1 MIAFNGI
8 AGTCCPGNHLAILI
22 PSICISAA
30 VAAKNLREKRNAVAV
45 FRREFSRIVGIGT
58 SVFRAGESVG
68 DKKTAADDNISL
80 IKATNNVASAAVC
93 QEPLCVFLRSYAAV
107 LLLNPKGGTVT
118 HEGSLTNDQSSAA
131 CSGSFIDRK
140 SAVGLKM
147 TVIYSQTGR
156 GIVIIIENRI
166 YASIFWPGIAAA
178 VNGKRCAPAQ
188 KDCLFQII
196 FSTLL
201 NLQVIQS
208 HICGAGNIN
217 AAGTATVF
225 SCYKTGR
232 MLYIDDARTLAVTDS
247 NCSRS
252 DLKRRVG
259 QTMPVQLDGQVFT
272 DLDLLLSAIIR
283 RQQNGGSWCSIRYR
297 ILQSGVPGIADI
309 CHIAV
314 GKRRCGQHTD
324 HQYQR

>member
-1 MIAFNGI
+1 MLSPSSGVSS
-8 AGTCCPGNHLAILI
+8 AGL
-22 PSICISAA
+22 S
-30 VAAKNLREKRNAVAV
+30 
-45 FRREFSRIVGIGT
+45 
-58 SVFRAGESVG
+58 ESVLPYSG
-68 DKKTAADDNISL
+68 PVNPSETKRPLPMTILALSKVPTVWLPLLSAGNRSASSCV
-80 IKATNNVASAAVC
+80 VA
-93 QEPLCVFLRSYAAV
+93 AAV

-131 CSGSFIDRK
+131 CSGRFIDRK

-166 YASIFWPGIAAA
+166 YASVFWPGIAAA

-201 NLQVIQS
+201 NPQIIQS

-232 MLYIDDARTLAVTDS
+232 MLSIDDTRTLAVTDS

-252 DLKRRVG
+252 DLKRRAG
-259 QTMPVQLDGQVFT
+259 QTMPVQLDGKTGF
-272 DLDLLLSAIIR
+272 
-283 RQQNGGSWCSIRYR
+283 
-297 ILQSGVPGIADI
+297 
-309 CHIAV
+309 H
-314 GKRRCGQHTD
+314 
-324 HQYQR
+324 